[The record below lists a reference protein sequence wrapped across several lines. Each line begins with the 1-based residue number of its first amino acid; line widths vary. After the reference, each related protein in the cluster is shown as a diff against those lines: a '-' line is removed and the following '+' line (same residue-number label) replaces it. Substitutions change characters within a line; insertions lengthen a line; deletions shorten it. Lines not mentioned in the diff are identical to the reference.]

1 MTSTH
6 SSNSLCC
13 VQAPAI
19 STSGCLTAAKE
30 LYADKL
36 DQNWDKPLLL
46 EVSGNLVPGR
56 EHLIALRV
64 KNTLLTGGV
73 WKSISLMVDN

>member
-13 VQAPAI
+13 VTAPAI
-19 STSGCLTAAKE
+19 STSDCLTAAKE
-30 LYADKL
+30 LYADKM
-36 DQNWDKPLLL
+36 DQTWDKPLFL

-56 EHLIALRV
+56 EHLISLCV
-64 KNTLLTGGV
+64 KNILLAGGV
-73 WKSISLMVDN
+73 WKPISLMVEN